1 MFFYNG
7 YHYFLNRKQSDADV
21 AAFLK
26 GMFEGDGCA
35 YSKDAFG
42 YVVLTQADK
51 NEWKLNTVKSYLN
64 QLNIPFIDEHS
75 SIRQTHHLRIEPLNL
90 AIFKSIVGFL
100 SKKKSDKL
108 SSITKHEYSRVQS
121 IEHVQQDSIM
131 WELLVDGN
139 HDAQCYFVNGI
150 RSHNS
155 TDKRLRLNTEVAV
168 IAKKIK
174 KNRKVVAFRYVT
186 ASDAKCQVYRLP
198 VEKAHSYFDFYD
210 TRESTNRPMMFDEE
224 LNFRIRVLMEA
235 VRKRKNRNLRDYQ
248 RQILQTQKDA
258 VERVTLAAPEGAA
271 NLMEIKPREY
281 PTEEKEIPD
290 IKPVPPNI
298 EVKYPK
304 RVDKQNEGVG
314 ADSYEPDEDE
324 ELQSEERE
332 TA

>member
-1 MFFYNG
+1 MAEANWRVNQPFEFVERGKKYHGTYFQLNITIDSGELELRDFIVNTIHKYRPDAHIGDHLHKGANARNLTISAEKDTMFFYNG
-7 YHYFLNRKQSDADV
+7 YHYFLNHKQSDADV

-186 ASDAKCQVYRLP
+186 ASDAKCQVYR
-198 VEKAHSYFDFYD
+198 
-210 TRESTNRPMMFDEE
+210 
-224 LNFRIRVLMEA
+224 
-235 VRKRKNRNLRDYQ
+235 
-248 RQILQTQKDA
+248 
-258 VERVTLAAPEGAA
+258 
-271 NLMEIKPREY
+271 
-281 PTEEKEIPD
+281 
-290 IKPVPPNI
+290 
-298 EVKYPK
+298 
-304 RVDKQNEGVG
+304 
-314 ADSYEPDEDE
+314 
-324 ELQSEERE
+324 
-332 TA
+332 